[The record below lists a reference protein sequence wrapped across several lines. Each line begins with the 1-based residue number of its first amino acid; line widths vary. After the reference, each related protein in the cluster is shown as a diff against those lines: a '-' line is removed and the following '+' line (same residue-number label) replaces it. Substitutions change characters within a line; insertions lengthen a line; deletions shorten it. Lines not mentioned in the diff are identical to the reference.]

1 MRKKL
6 PEPKIFTEYGKVI
19 TCACNAFKFR
29 PLAFTI
35 RKIGGLERKCLSLQ
49 CAACTAITTVT
60 KPNDNKPLEQLI
72 TLDKDNV
79 QNENIEVQ
87 AKSKGRRQNDS
98 GKHPRIYSKRSK
110 KEVVPAS

>member
-35 RKIGGLERKCLSLQ
+35 RKIQGLERKCLSLQ
-49 CAACTAITTVT
+49 CAACRAITTVS

-87 AKSKGRRQNDS
+87 TKPKGRRQNDS
-98 GKHPRIYSKRSK
+98 GKPPRVRNKRSEK
-110 KEVVPAS
+110 ALV